1 MSKPKKKEFQELSEK
16 SCWHPY
22 KLQNLNLKRFVHV
35 VNKILNRELEILDI
49 RKEKREVEE

>member
-1 MSKPKKKEFQELSEK
+1 MSKPKKKEFQKPSEK

-22 KLQNLNLKRFVHV
+22 KLQNLNLKRFIQV

-49 RKEKREVEE
+49 RKEKKEVEE